1 MNAPSENIRN
11 VSAEHGP
18 SNRTSGAAAPRR
30 ERNSTLVA
38 AAPGVLIHRIG
49 DDDASLESGGSR
61 RRYEEARPR
70 AARAHGASHGKTPP
84 AYQGEVAETR
94 THQPGPAYTLPQSL
108 RWASQRAK
116 EVQPPLINM
125 AGCDLS

>member
-1 MNAPSENIRN
+1 MNAPTLNVRT

-18 SNRTSGAAAPRR
+18 SNHTPRR

-49 DDDASLESGGSR
+49 DDDASPDTGGAR
-61 RRYEEARPR
+61 RRYEETRPR
-70 AARAHGASHGKTPP
+70 AARAQAASRGNAPASP
-84 AYQGEVAETR
+84 AYEGEVAEAR

-108 RWASQRAK
+108 RWASQRAR

-125 AGCDLS
+125 AGCDPS